1 MSSAARS
8 AYVFGIYLIVVG
20 GMAMGAPNTLLA
32 LLRVEPT
39 TDPWIRVAGVVV
51 AAIGMLDV
59 ACARSNQVG
68 FFRATVY
75 TRLFAAL
82 SFAAFVALG
91 VAPPVLLLFGAID
104 ASGAFWTFTALR
116 RAESSS

>member
-1 MSSAARS
+1 MSGAARS

-32 LLRVEPT
+32 LLRLEPT

-51 AAIGMLDV
+51 VAIGMLDV

-68 FFRATVY
+68 FFRATVA
-75 TRLFAAL
+75 TRSFAAL

-91 VAPPVLLLFGAID
+91 LAPPVLLLFGAID
-104 ASGAFWTFTALR
+104 AAGALWTFIALR
-116 RAESSS
+116 GDA